1 MAAWQSFR
9 QTQEDLLRR
18 ANNTLSRPSSVD
30 STRPRASTAPT
41 TLGMTTTTITASSNA
56 SSNAV
61 PLVLNPNTIPLLG
74 NLLRDQLPSLSG
86 SNPVS
91 SSSRSNPASFVSNPV
106 RVSSNPVASSSNL
119 LLPTASTSKQAST
132 SKSFPFKPLDK
143 PGNLGGGNYLF
154 FLHYS
159 HVRNP
164 NVRNPNYAEIRTK
177 PCSV

>member
-1 MAAWQSFR
+1 MERRMAAWQSFR

-56 SSNAV
+56 V
-61 PLVLNPNTIPLLG
+61 PLNPNTIPLLG

-119 LLPTASTSKQAST
+119 LLPTASTSKQTST

-159 HVRNP
+159 QRP
-164 NVRNPNYAEIRTK
+164 KSERPKSELR
-177 PCSV
+177 